1 MAADVLC
8 GGGFLE
14 YVGCGCV
21 WLHGQSAH
29 LAVLHPGLEHYS
41 RPCPCGLVRCVWLPG
56 HRLYPVGAAL
66 RRSGLQL
73 QLEAPDYRSE
83 KRRVG
88 EEVVRTWRYRGCA

>member
-29 LAVLHPGLEHYS
+29 LAVLHTGLEHYS

-66 RRSGLQL
+66 RRAGLQNGRASCR
-73 QLEAPDYRSE
+73 E
-83 KRRVG
+83 RVG
-88 EEVVRTWRYRGCA
+88 RDVKIQGGDVSLKKKRNK